1 MKRIVL
7 SPDAPK
13 PIGPYSQ
20 AVISDKFV
28 FCSGQIGIDPVTGKL
43 VEGGLESEAKQCL
56 LNLEQVL
63 TSIGLITRNVVKTTV
78 FVTNLDDLKIINEIY
93 AQHFNK
99 DPPARSFVEVRQLPL
114 KARIMI
120 EAIAETY

>member
-7 SPDAPK
+7 SLDAPK
-13 PIGPYSQ
+13 PVGPYSQ

-28 FCSGQIGIDPVTGKL
+28 FCSGQIGIDPATGKL
-43 VEGGLESEAKQCL
+43 VEGGLESEVKQCIQ
-56 LNLEQVL
+56 NLEQVL

-78 FVTNLDDLKIINEIY
+78 FVTDLDDLKMINEIY
-93 AQHFNK
+93 AHHFKK
-99 DPPARSFVEVRQLPL
+99 DPPARSIVEVKQLPF
-114 KARIMI
+114 KAKIMI

>member
-7 SPDAPK
+7 SLDAPK
-13 PIGPYSQ
+13 PVGPYSQ

-28 FCSGQIGIDPVTGKL
+28 FCSGQIGIDPATGKL
-43 VEGGLESEAKQCL
+43 VEGGLESEVKQCIQ
-56 LNLEQVL
+56 NLEQVL

-78 FVTNLDDLKIINEIY
+78 FVTDLDDLKMINDIY
-93 AQHFNK
+93 AHHFKK
-99 DPPARSFVEVRQLPL
+99 DPPARSIVEVKQLPF
-114 KARIMI
+114 KAKIMI

>member
-7 SPDAPK
+7 TKDAPK
-13 PIGPYSQ
+13 PVGPYSQ

-28 FCSGQIGIDPVTGKL
+28 FCSGQIGIDPATGKL
-43 VEGGLESEAKQCL
+43 VEGGLEAETRQCL
-56 LNLEQVL
+56 SNLEQVL
-63 TSIGLITRNVVKTTV
+63 TSVGLITRNVVKTTV
-78 FVTNLDDLKIINEIY
+78 FVTDIGNLKLINEIY

-99 DPPARSFVEVRQLPL
+99 DPPARSILEVSKLPL
-114 KARIMI
+114 KAKIMI

>member
-1 MKRIVL
+1 MKRIVF
-7 SPDAPK
+7 SEDAPR
-13 PIGPYSQ
+13 PVGPYSQ

-28 FCSGQIGIDPVTGKL
+28 FCSGQIGLDPSTGKL
-43 VEGGLESEAKQCL
+43 VEGGLEAETRQCL

-78 FVTNLDDLKIINEIY
+78 FVTDLEDLKLINDLY
-93 AQHFNK
+93 AYHFKK
-99 DPPARSFVEVRQLPL
+99 DPPARSIVEVGGLPL

>member
-7 SPDAPK
+7 SADAPR
-13 PIGPYSQ
+13 PVGPYSQ

-28 FCSGQIGIDPVTGKL
+28 FCSGQIGIDPATGKL
-43 VEGGLESEAKQCL
+43 VEGGLEAETRQCL

-63 TSIGLITRNVVKTTV
+63 TSIGLITRNVVKATV
-78 FVTNLDDLKIINEIY
+78 FVTDLGDLKLINEIY

-99 DPPARSFVEVRQLPL
+99 DPPARSIVEVRQLPL
-114 KARIMI
+114 KARMMI